1 MKGDCLV
8 SVKDALQLVL
18 EFAMFVVA
26 LLALV
31 VQLIAV
37 IMACC

>member
-1 MKGDCLV
+1 M
-8 SVKDALQLVL
+8 L

-37 IMACC
+37 IMTCC